1 LAARLE
7 QHDRTI
13 AARCLS
19 GEATA
24 LEAGIPWNVENADV
38 RLLIEIVGMAT
49 ELRLRPATRADLP
62 RIHEVRRGTAENL
75 LTEPTLVT
83 DAEVEWYIDQAI
95 FLVSEDGSGIQG
107 FTCVNHQTGYVW
119 ALFVVDEAQGRGHG
133 SALLNAAMA
142 RLREAGHRQAFLST
156 GCGTK
161 AEKFY
166 RSRGC
171 QPMGTNMRGELVL
184 RLWL

>member
-7 QHDRTI
+7 QHD
-13 AARCLS
+13 
-19 GEATA
+19 GA
-24 LEAGIPWNVENADV
+24 LRRGVWVV
-38 RLLIEIVGMAT
+38 T
-49 ELRLRPATRADLP
+49 ELRLRSATRADLP
-62 RIHEVRRGTAENL
+62 RIHEVRRRTAENL
-75 LTEPTLVT
+75 LTDPTLVT
-83 DAEVEWYIDQAI
+83 DAEVEWYVDKAI
-95 FLVSEDGSGIQG
+95 FLVSEDRAGIQG

-119 ALFVVDEAQGRGHG
+119 ALFVIDEAQGRGLG

-156 GCGTK
+156 GAGTN

-166 RSRGC
+166 RSRGW